1 MLYLTY
7 VKSFSKIKNKK
18 EILKMRIIKGKHNFG
33 DGEVYSVTATELK
46 HMDRIVSYGTGG
58 NR

>member
-1 MLYLTY
+1 
-7 VKSFSKIKNKK
+7 
-18 EILKMRIIKGKHNFG
+18 MRIIKGKHNFG